1 MRSGQ
6 FSCKIRKPNYII
18 KNEHEESQKVEA
30 KSKDEITNEI
40 NILLVELPDRAAVAE
55 MYEKLKKNSKRHK
68 HRELI
73 EYYYMVKNVAEEQVA
88 GLTLD
93 KKMTEMKFV

>member
-1 MRSGQ
+1 M
-6 FSCKIRKPNYII
+6 
-18 KNEHEESQKVEA
+18 
-30 KSKDEITNEI
+30 
-40 NILLVELPDRAAVAE
+40 LVELPDRAAVAE

-93 KKMTEMKFV
+93 KKK